1 MFVDDPGSESTTGS
15 CANELFMFSIRF
27 SLNFSYSFFMELYF
41 ISILVI
47 SSLFLLIYYLN
58 SSSFA
63 YFSPIFLAFSLF
75 SSLALL
81 RSPCSISMIFSF
93 LFLSPS
99 NLLISDFSEA
109 ISASLSCNFFYNS
122 SFLTLSCVRSPTLVL
137 TCCYELLCL
146 SYNSLIYFFSFSI
159 V

>member
-1 MFVDDPGSESTTGS
+1 MFVDDPGRESTTGN
-15 CANELFMFSIRF
+15 CANELLMFSIKF
-27 SLNFSYSFFMELYF
+27 SLNFSYSFFIELYL

-47 SSLFLLIYYLN
+47 YSLFLLIYYLN
-58 SSSFA
+58 SSSLA
-63 YFSPIFLAFSLF
+63 YLSPIFLAFSLF
-75 SSLALL
+75 SSLALFK
-81 RSPCSISMIFSF
+81 SPCSISMIFSF

-122 SFLTLSCVRSPTLVL
+122 SFLALSWVRSPTLVL

-146 SYNSLIYFFSFSI
+146 SYNSLIYFFNFSM